1 MKEEE
6 FLRMAKTYG
15 VRVGAEKTYPEYPER
30 DFKELVLAD
39 THVGTI
45 SYQTHFDDVKK
56 NGRYVIIHPDPYR
69 IRRVDDECKVDDI
82 TEEKFVAMLRRHDM
96 FNSEKILNMMDRL
109 AGYLDDVMAMK
120 RKLDG

>member
-1 MKEEE
+1 MTEEE
-6 FLRMAKTYG
+6 FLRMAEKYG

-69 IRRVDDECKVDDI
+69 IRRVDDECKVDEI
-82 TEEKFVAMLRRHDM
+82 TEEKFVSMLRRHDM
-96 FNSEKILNMMDRL
+96 FNSEKILDMMDRL
-109 AGYLDDVMAMK
+109 TGYLDDVIAMK